1 MEVTAPMVPAS
12 PQPPPA
18 EAPPAAASASRQ
30 KIIAITRS
38 PGDAAEFLEMARS
51 RNVKAHALPTIQLVS
66 KGQRIVDEFLDA
78 VGTESP
84 DYVVF
89 MSSKAVGLL
98 FDTARARDGP
108 QAPGAE
114 TTESDARQDGGPAA
128 ADASSSSSSPP
139 HTTTST
145 TYERLRLAIANMT
158 VVAVGPKTRES
169 LESEGIRVNEMP
181 PETYSS
187 VGVGEVFTRLNAV
200 GRRVIVPR
208 SGAST
213 PFLKELLTK
222 IGLEV
227 VELHLYDVCT
237 FSDVT
242 EWNGFRAEF
251 ASCRID
257 GIVFTSASSVRGF
270 VDIMSRDYDPGELA
284 SRLSRTTVVAIG
296 PFTADELKR
305 HGVEGNVTSDVHTVP
320 GAFET
325 VAGEI
330 DVGRQQGTAA

>member
-12 PQPPPA
+12 PQPPA

-30 KIIAITRS
+30 KTIAITRS
-38 PGDAAEFLEMARS
+38 HDDAAEFLEMARS

-78 VGTESP
+78 VGAESP

-89 MSSKAVGLL
+89 MSSKAVRLL
-98 FDTARARDGP
+98 FDTARDGP
-108 QAPGAE
+108 QAPSAE
-114 TTESDARQDGGPAA
+114 ITESDTRQDGGPVA
-128 ADASSSSSSPP
+128 ADASSSPPP

-145 TYERLRLAIANMT
+145 TYERLRLSIANMT

-200 GRRVIVPR
+200 GRKVIVPR

-251 ASCRID
+251 ASGRID

-270 VDIMSRDYDPGELA
+270 VGIMSRDYDSSELA

-305 HGVEGNVTSDVHTVP
+305 HGVEENVTSDVHTVP

-325 VAGEI
+325 VAREI
-330 DVGRQQGTAA
+330 GISLQ